1 MARRFEAVKPLM
13 RPLRDYAS
21 YAPHRI
27 RATLG
32 RGVWSS
38 ASPPVFLVGCGRSGT
53 TLLGQIL
60 SLHPSVHYLY
70 EPRERWAAVSRA
82 TDTALAFSRSGAH
95 CFMSAS
101 DADAPARR
109 HFARV
114 MKPPAGQ
121 VLVEKSPTN
130 ALRIG
135 FLDGLAAEAR
145 FVHIV
150 RDGEDVVRSIA
161 RKASRTRRVVGRGM
175 VNDWWGSNDSKWRL
189 MRDEG
194 AAAGYYADE
203 VAPLEGD
210 QDRAAYEW
218 LVSVG
223 EVDRWRPS
231 LADRLHEITYR
242 DLTESPLQ
250 VVSELAG
257 FLGIASSDRWA
268 EEATGIVKP
277 MRRNDGP
284 SIVLPRG
291 MAEDFN
297 GLQRRY
303 GFEGRVRAA
312 TALEA
317 RNAAVSR

>member
-1 MARRFEAVKPLM
+1 
-13 RPLRDYAS
+13 
-21 YAPHRI
+21 
-27 RATLG
+27 
-32 RGVWSS
+32 
-38 ASPPVFLVGCGRSGT
+38 
-53 TLLGQIL
+53 
-60 SLHPSVHYLY
+60 
-70 EPRERWAAVSRA
+70 
-82 TDTALAFSRSGAH
+82 
-95 CFMSAS
+95 MSAS

-135 FLDGLAAEAR
+135 FLDRLAAEAR

>member
-1 MARRFEAVKPLM
+1 
-13 RPLRDYAS
+13 
-21 YAPHRI
+21 
-27 RATLG
+27 
-32 RGVWSS
+32 
-38 ASPPVFLVGCGRSGT
+38 
-53 TLLGQIL
+53 
-60 SLHPSVHYLY
+60 
-70 EPRERWAAVSRA
+70 
-82 TDTALAFSRSGAH
+82 
-95 CFMSAS
+95 MSAS

-109 HFARV
+109 RFARV
-114 MKPPAGQ
+114 MKPPSGK
-121 VLVEKSPTN
+121 VFVEKSPTN

-145 FVHIV
+145 FIHIV
-150 RDGEDVVRSIA
+150 RDGDDVVRSIA
-161 RKASRTRRVVGRGM
+161 RKAARTRRVVGRGM

-203 VAPLEGD
+203 VALLEGD

-242 DLTESPLQ
+242 DLTESPHQ

-257 FLGIASSDRWA
+257 FLGIASPDRWV
-268 EEATGIVKP
+268 EEATSIVKP

-303 GFEGRVRAA
+303 GFEGRVGAA
-312 TALEA
+312 AALQA